1 MPDRS
6 HSEIPDMVQGLSRGN
21 YHGHSIMSNK
31 HAGDIPLRA
40 LLYYDSNTAIKPF
53 FITKKSGVIPYFFL
67 FSFKFFHSKSNT
79 ALNDSA
85 ICGSRIAIPVNGSFN
100 EISRS

>member
-53 FITKKSGVIPYFFL
+53 FITKKKWGNSLLL
-67 FSFKFFHSKSNT
+67 FILFQIF
-79 ALNDSA
+79 
-85 ICGSRIAIPVNGSFN
+85 P
-100 EISRS
+100 